1 MSVMYEELFTT
12 LKLEID
18 NLAKS
23 TVDLYHNEA
32 IADGY
37 YILAELRNDIEDWC
51 EMLDSGDIDDGN
63 FKALL
68 FDEID
73 QFKMMALRKAGLTI
87 LEIEDY
93 RSAVF
98 QLICKTV
105 IRVVRESQASE

>member
-1 MSVMYEELFTT
+1 MSVSYEELFSK

-23 TVDLYHNEA
+23 EVDIYYNEA
-32 IADGY
+32 ISDGY

-68 FDEID
+68 FDESD
-73 QFKMMALRKAGLTI
+73 QFKLMALRKAGLTI
-87 LEIEDY
+87 LEMEDFKKE
-93 RSAVF
+93 VF
-98 QLICKTV
+98 KLICTTV
-105 IRVVRESQASE
+105 IRVVRESQTSE